1 MGGEL
6 EKAQLYNKKLHDENG
21 IPNLQTISK
30 KNRNA
35 KLKSIETEKN
45 NKDDFKQKSSKPGMK
60 TENANHLNR
69 GNPKK
74 KKINEK
80 VTIVSKDKE
89 ENQEKKVLELIH
101 EKNPGKEDYDLIYDI
116 ISKHF
121 FLQTLTHQAKDEIII
136 SMSLYN
142 LKEDQTLYT
151 QGSSGNYWYIVQS
164 GTLNRY
170 ANNKLIGT
178 INAGQSFGEHALMNN
193 SPRSNTVK
201 SVTECK
207 LWVLKRQ
214 IFRKILEFIFS
225 SNFEQNMKFLNG
237 INIPLDSTIKA
248 IMANNLIQ
256 EIYKKDKYIFKE
268 GEVGNCMY
276 IIKEGEVECIKG
288 DKVIRALKQGDNFGQ
303 KALLENEGENKRSLD
318 VKAKTDCKIY
328 SISSDF
334 FKTQF
339 GEDYKT
345 HLYFSFVSTA
355 FVNSNVF
362 NKINTKMI
370 SKTFQYFSFRSLKF
384 NELVY
389 PKGQKM
395 TEKLCVVLEGNIID
409 KVINKLEAKRYEILY
424 EKQLSEGTDGYI
436 KNDLL
441 AEPDCILAEI
451 DFEKFK
457 EILGGD
463 LKAAQTKSNE
473 LNTVT
478 QIALF
483 RILSDDKIEFLQNN
497 LKIENFRNGKKII
510 NQGDIGDKLFIIKKG
525 RVDFFVNSR
534 YIRSLNDGEEFGA
547 KSLIMA
553 EKRSATAIANG
564 EVSCYTL
571 TSDVFRSILEPNLYE
586 YFTNKFYLE
595 DNTIELKDLDNIK
608 ELGSGNFGSVNLVR
622 NKKNK
627 QLYAIKALDVEQIKK
642 ENLEVCVE
650 LEKNVLLKTDHP
662 FIMKMVK
669 YLKNENY
676 IFFIQEYIKGK
687 ELWEVIRDIGL
698 LNKEQTQF
706 YGGSI
711 LLAIDYLH
719 KHKIIYRDIKPENV
733 MVNTKGYIKIID
745 FGTVKEIQDRTST
758 IIGTSHYMAP
768 EVTKGE
774 GYSFEVDIWSIAIC
788 MYEFFCGKLPF
799 GEEYEDPMDIYRAV
813 SKEELSFPNFVHDE
827 KFMALIHKMLKKNP
841 ANRLW
846 KFEQIKEDPYF
857 KDFDWNKLI
866 SLSYPPPYIL
876 KLKEEKENNSTMPYL
891 SYLQSKHVK
900 RGTKKKK
907 SNRQIK
913 FEKWL
918 KNF

>member
-1 MGGEL
+1 
-6 EKAQLYNKKLHDENG
+6 
-21 IPNLQTISK
+21 
-30 KNRNA
+30 
-35 KLKSIETEKN
+35 
-45 NKDDFKQKSSKPGMK
+45 
-60 TENANHLNR
+60 
-69 GNPKK
+69 
-74 KKINEK
+74 
-80 VTIVSKDKE
+80 
-89 ENQEKKVLELIH
+89 
-101 EKNPGKEDYDLIYDI
+101 
-116 ISKHF
+116 
-121 FLQTLTHQAKDEIII
+121 
-136 SMSLYN
+136 MSLYS

-170 ANNKLIGT
+170 ANDKLIGT
-178 INAGQSFGEHALMNN
+178 INAEQSFDEHALMNN

-288 DKVIRALKQGDNFGQ
+288 NKVIRVLEQGDNFGQ

-339 GEDYKT
+339 GENYKT

-409 KVINKLEAKRYEILY
+409 KVINKVEAKRYEILF
-424 EKQLSEGTDGYI
+424 EKQLSEGNDGNI

-457 EILGGD
+457 ETLGGD
-463 LKAAQTKSNE
+463 LKAAQTKANE
-473 LNTVT
+473 LNTVH

-510 NQGDIGDKLFIIKKG
+510 NQGDVGDKLYIIKK
-525 RVDFFVNSR
+525 
-534 YIRSLNDGEEFGA
+534 
-547 KSLIMA
+547 
-553 EKRSATAIANG
+553 
-564 EVSCYTL
+564 
-571 TSDVFRSILEPNLYE
+571 
-586 YFTNKFYLE
+586 
-595 DNTIELKDLDNIK
+595 
-608 ELGSGNFGSVNLVR
+608 
-622 NKKNK
+622 
-627 QLYAIKALDVEQIKK
+627 
-642 ENLEVCVE
+642 
-650 LEKNVLLKTDHP
+650 
-662 FIMKMVK
+662 
-669 YLKNENY
+669 
-676 IFFIQEYIKGK
+676 
-687 ELWEVIRDIGL
+687 
-698 LNKEQTQF
+698 
-706 YGGSI
+706 
-711 LLAIDYLH
+711 
-719 KHKIIYRDIKPENV
+719 
-733 MVNTKGYIKIID
+733 
-745 FGTVKEIQDRTST
+745 
-758 IIGTSHYMAP
+758 
-768 EVTKGE
+768 
-774 GYSFEVDIWSIAIC
+774 
-788 MYEFFCGKLPF
+788 
-799 GEEYEDPMDIYRAV
+799 
-813 SKEELSFPNFVHDE
+813 
-827 KFMALIHKMLKKNP
+827 
-841 ANRLW
+841 
-846 KFEQIKEDPYF
+846 
-857 KDFDWNKLI
+857 
-866 SLSYPPPYIL
+866 
-876 KLKEEKENNSTMPYL
+876 
-891 SYLQSKHVK
+891 
-900 RGTKKKK
+900 
-907 SNRQIK
+907 
-913 FEKWL
+913 
-918 KNF
+918 